1 MLERALL
8 HVAIRIAVMILIIII
23 SKKYETV
30 GNEFAASNPFLSVV
44 VDQLLQTLRNAL
56 KLPNYH
62 PGPKKAYNLAV
73 NYIIINVSE

>member
-1 MLERALL
+1 MNLQRQTL
-8 HVAIRIAVMILIIII
+8 
-23 SKKYETV
+23 
-30 GNEFAASNPFLSVV
+30 FLSVV